1 MTRNLIRSTHLAR
14 AQLADYERLAWFL
27 FGTFERER
35 RLNLEALYASPPFA
49 TMALLSAMQPVFLF
63 PLSWLAI
70 SATKE

>member
-1 MTRNLIRSTHLAR
+1 MTRNLIRSTYLAR
-14 AQLADYERLAWFL
+14 AQLADFERLAWFL

-35 RLNLEALYASPPFA
+35 RLNLEAWYASSPFA
-49 TMALLSAMQPVFLF
+49 AMALMQPVFLL